1 MIDPTTLSTFAAAT
15 KRELLLD
22 RFDLRLDRDGL
33 IVLDR
38 IVVPVVSRQRG
49 AGSEAMRRLVAFAD
63 DHHARLGLSLA
74 NPSDGIGT
82 SSRSR
87 LIKFYKRF
95 GFVENKGR
103 ARDFSVSWDMLR
115 EPRAARRTNPSDRPW
130 IWVDMLRDPRAA
142 RRPWIWV
149 DVEHVRARFIAAGH
163 DRVADTVIVLDPSVD
178 TWEKGE
184 RTVASCEADGSKIYL
199 SPRIERFDEA
209 RRRALIAHEL
219 GHAVQGKYDT
229 PVSRRDRHDEVERDA
244 DRIAE
249 DVMGQKLYYSMID
262 GRLIQTFNPRDGVR
276 PRPRGLE

>member
-115 EPRAARRTNPSDRPW
+115 EPRAARRANPSDR
-130 IWVDMLRDPRAA
+130 A
-142 RRPWIWV
+142 WIWV

-219 GHAVQGKYDT
+219 GHAVQGKYNT